1 MYSHHAHALWVLSHV
16 QNDFGFAI
24 SRLAFLTARKTNSAG
39 GGANLVSCGGNGWVR
54 FWNSSSNALIGEF
67 VAHTQGAR
75 PHVTRRR
82 FSFVTLLFLVK
93 ALMLFSIFFF
103 CIF

>member
-1 MYSHHAHALWVLSHV
+1 MWVLSHV

-67 VAHTQGAR
+67 VAHTQGGR
-75 PHVTRRR
+75 RHVTRRR
-82 FSFVTLLFLVK
+82 FSFVTLLFSVTT
-93 ALMLFSIFFF
+93 LMLLFLCFVYFITMKL
-103 CIF
+103 